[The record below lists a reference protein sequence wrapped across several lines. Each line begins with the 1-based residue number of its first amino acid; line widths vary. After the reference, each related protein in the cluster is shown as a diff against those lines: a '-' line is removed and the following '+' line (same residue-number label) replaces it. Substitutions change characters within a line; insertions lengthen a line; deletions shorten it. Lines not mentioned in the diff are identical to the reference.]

1 MKRRVAFLIFPDFQ
15 LLDAAGPISA
25 FEIAER
31 YAPGTY
37 ELRVIAKQP
46 GAVTSTSGA
55 SMNAVS
61 MGLPRSIDTL
71 IVVGGEGTRAM
82 AKDERTVRFVA
93 ACGANV
99 PTRGERLFG
108 RLHSRRHGPARWA
121 RRHHALDAQR

>member
-46 GAVTSTSGA
+46 GAVTQHFRRQHERRVDGPA
-55 SMNAVS
+55 
-61 MGLPRSIDTL
+61 RSIDTL

-93 ACGANV
+93 SMRRDF

-108 RLHSRRHGPARWA
+108 RLHPRRHGPARWA
-121 RRHHALDAQR
+121 RSHHALDAQR